1 MKDDLKR
8 MIKPGEQIFYE
19 GQPDKKCFIF
29 ESIFNP
35 LLPFALI
42 WAIIDLGVL
51 GSTLMFDKQSSMAFF
66 IIPFMLLHMMP
77 VWIYLGGVVFSVVR
91 HRNTYYIVTDKAI
104 YVSGGVFTKHF
115 NVKPFAELSHI
126 NMHRGIFD
134 QMFNVGDIIATSN
147 QLNTN
152 GHAQAITLHSIS
164 NYAETFSLIQK
175 LQTDIYTDVMYPNAL
190 RPEENP
196 GYDTKYKGL

>member
-104 YVSGGVFTKHF
+104 YVSGGVFAKHF

-126 NMHRGIFD
+126 NMHRGIFVY
-134 QMFNVGDIIATSN
+134 MFNVGDIIATSN

>member
-104 YVSGGVFTKHF
+104 YVSGGVFAKHF